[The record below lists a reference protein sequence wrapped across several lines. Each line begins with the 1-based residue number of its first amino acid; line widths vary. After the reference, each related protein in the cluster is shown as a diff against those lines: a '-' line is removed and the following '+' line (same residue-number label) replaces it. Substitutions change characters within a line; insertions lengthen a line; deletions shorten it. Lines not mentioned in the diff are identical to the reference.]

1 MAIANAQLYER
12 AQSLAVVEERTRVAR
27 ELHDAASQRLFS
39 LVYEAHAARMG
50 AVDGE
55 AAEVLER
62 IERQASEALREL
74 RGLVHALRPKSLE
87 RDGLAAA
94 LAAHLDGLRR
104 THGVSLVF
112 DADPELGST
121 LEQEHGLM
129 RIAQEAVHNAVR
141 HGSGAPVRIRLRRL
155 ATAVELGVRDRA
167 RAPTRWLRGS
177 TWSARWGTGAWCA
190 SACRSGAAVAEANRL
205 VLVDDHAVVREGCVR
220 SFGWC
225 RGSRWWGRRGTP
237 RRRCGC
243 ASMCDRMSC
252 CWTW

>member
-155 ATAVELGVRDRA
+155 ATAVELGVRDRGPGADALAA
-167 RAPTRWLRGS
+167 RLDVVSAVGDGCLVRVRLPLR
-177 TWSARWGTGAWCA
+177 R
-190 SACRSGAAVAEANRL
+190 
-205 VLVDDHAVVREGCVR
+205 
-220 SFGWC
+220 
-225 RGSRWWGRRGTP
+225 RRG
-237 RRRCGC
+237 
-243 ASMCDRMSC
+243 
-252 CWTW
+252 